1 MFKRIYW
8 TLLSIWQHPRQWRN
22 ILACKY
28 AEPLHYH
35 HDGCPACYVN
45 DRKPVEDMRNWL
57 DSFEEGH
64 YPSDEEMDAM
74 YLHYKEGA

>member
-8 TLLSIWQHPRQWRN
+8 TLLSIWNNPRQWRN

-45 DRKPVEDMRNWL
+45 DR
-57 DSFEEGH
+57 F
-64 YPSDEEMDAM
+64 PSDDEMDAM

>member
-8 TLLSIWQHPRQWRN
+8 TLLSLWNSPRQWRN

-45 DRKPVEDMRNWL
+45 DR
-57 DSFEEGH
+57 F
-64 YPSDEEMDAM
+64 PSDDEMDAM